1 MEPPSFR
8 WDSDAPEHI
17 YCETLDPLEKTLAF
31 PSTPLYGRRKGV
43 AQWNFLFGCV
53 RVGHRYME
61 NTIITGYDKLDPVYS
76 ESAVFTYD
84 STHLVERKCGP

>member
-1 MEPPSFR
+1 MELSSFW
-8 WDSDAPEHI
+8 WDSDAPEHL
-17 YCETLDPLEKTLAF
+17 YSETLDPLEKTLAF
-31 PSTPLYGRRKGV
+31 PSTPLHARRKRV

-61 NTIITGYDKLDPVYS
+61 NTYNTGCDHLAPVYA
-76 ESAVFTYD
+76 ESAVFTYY

>member
-8 WDSDAPEHI
+8 WDSDAPEHL
-17 YCETLDPLEKTLAF
+17 YGETLDPLEKTLAF

-43 AQWNFLFGCV
+43 AQWNFLLVCV

-61 NTIITGYDKLDPVYS
+61 NTLTSQVVTILPPFTPNRQFSPITPH
-76 ESAVFTYD
+76 T
-84 STHLVERKCGP
+84 

>member
-8 WDSDAPEHI
+8 WDSDAPEHL

-43 AQWNFLFGCV
+43 AQWNFLFAKLK
-53 RVGHRYME
+53 
-61 NTIITGYDKLDPVYS
+61 TILAQNYS
-76 ESAVFTYD
+76 LRIYINYAEIQLIGVFTEIALT
-84 STHLVERKCGP
+84 SVFFSSCC